1 MSFNKLCPFYDL
13 LKPVLS
19 SCADVK
25 QILNSDD
32 VDHYSNSNN
41 DNDDDDNGDE
51 DEDEDES
58 AAGNDGQIRHTHTHT
73 HTHTLWRLFPT
84 ATGQIR
90 VFISQDIK
98 RRRHQRRG
106 ISSFDCER

>member
-51 DEDEDES
+51 DEDES

-73 HTHTLWRLFPT
+73 HTHTVETFSDSNGSNTSVYIPRHKKK
-84 ATGQIR
+84 AASKKRNQ
-90 VFISQDIK
+90 FI
-98 RRRHQRRG
+98 
-106 ISSFDCER
+106 

>member
-73 HTHTLWRLFPT
+73 HTHCGDFFR
-84 ATGQIR
+84 QQR
-90 VFISQDIK
+90 VK
-98 RRRHQRRG
+98 YE
-106 ISSFDCER
+106 CLYPKT